1 MNNLKN
7 FFRRI
12 IFITAVLTVLFLNC
26 NCAFAGL
33 LSGDA
38 PTKLKDNA
46 DMFSVYAG
54 YESGTTVGGV
64 IALVVQGFLGLL
76 GMIFLILII
85 TAGYNWMT
93 AGGEE
98 EKIRKAKDM
107 IQRAIIGLIIIIAA
121 YAITYFVFKNLGNVA
136 GNTGPGGSP

>member
-1 MNNLKN
+1 MNNHIK
-7 FFRRI
+7 
-12 IFITAVLTVLFLNC
+12 IFYRLIPVTAILTILFLNC

-33 LSGDA
+33 LSGDT

-76 GMIFLILII
+76 GIIFLILII

-93 AGGEE
+93 AGGDE
-98 EKIRKAKDM
+98 EKIKKAKDM

-121 YAITYFVFKNLGNVA
+121 YAITYFVFKNLGGVA
-136 GNTGPGGSP
+136 GSGGGGLPL